1 MRTEEKPNE
10 PDRPLA
16 KPLFSEPARK
26 SEPVS
31 VLVSETCS
39 VIVEDEPRE
48 PVRNSTRPLNMVMA
62 RPSEPPRDLPIPLV
76 WEAARDS
83 DPVTDLMNPLV
94 SRPARE
100 NEPVSV
106 LKNPACSAGLV
117 DAVSDP
123 VRVL

>member
-1 MRTEEKPNE
+1 MSSHQVSAEVS
-10 PDRPLA
+10 PLQL
-16 KPLFSEPARK
+16 KSILESEH
-26 SEPVS
+26 S
-31 VLVSETCS
+31 VCHLSRFLDAIQLG
-39 VIVEDEPRE
+39 IVEDEPSE

-62 RPSEPPRDLPIPLV
+62 RPSEPLRDLPMPLV
-76 WEAARDS
+76 WEPARDN
-83 DPVTDLMNPLV
+83 DPVTDLVNPLV

-106 LKNPACSAGLV
+106 LKNPACSARLV